1 MAFYWIA
8 FDRYTINYTAGKALQ
23 SKESGAD
30 IVCFNGNNFIGLLRF
45 FSDSTIIPD
54 NQRLS
59 DGTIYLY
66 YEMSRFND
74 VMTLIRYEKPLFLAI
89 NADTKYGYIGCGQ
102 LEPVGEQEG
111 V

>member
-8 FDRYTINYTAGKALQ
+8 FDRYTIHYIAGKALQ
-23 SKESGAD
+23 SKEPGAD
-30 IVCFNGNNFIGLLRF
+30 ISCYSGNNLVGLIRF
-45 FSDSTIIPD
+45 FSDSTIIPE
-54 NQRLS
+54 NQRS
-59 DGTIYLY
+59 ADGTISLY

-74 VMTLIRYEKPLFLAI
+74 VVTLLRYEKPLFLFI
-89 NADTKYGYIGCGQ
+89 TTGTKYGYIGCGQ